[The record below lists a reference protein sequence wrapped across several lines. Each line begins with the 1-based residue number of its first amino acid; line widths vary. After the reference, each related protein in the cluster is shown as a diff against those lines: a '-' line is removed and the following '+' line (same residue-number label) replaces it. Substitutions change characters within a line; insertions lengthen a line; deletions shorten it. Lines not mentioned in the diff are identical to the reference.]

1 MKKISSY
8 IAVLLCA
15 GITASCCFLN
25 TPSVVHAENAGNFAE
40 TNETGQT
47 EPSGCATETA
57 SAVPGGETAPE
68 TTVTTLPTGET
79 TTVKDEPTTRKDE
92 PTTVKPEEPTT
103 KHEEPTT
110 APVKDLPK
118 GDTDEDGKV
127 TVNDARKL
135 LRVAVKIDKLPAVK
149 LELWDIK
156 KDGVIDVND
165 ARAAIRVAV
174 GLPIDYVRP
183 ETPVTPTQK
192 EFAAELAGKVRND
205 NLSSFMKTLCNEI
218 GTRYVGSKTE
228 PAARQKIISKLES
241 YGYKPKTQSFFVG
254 NRRLYAEN
262 VVVTIPTKKSNPD
275 IFLFCTHYDC
285 SHLSVGAI
293 DNGSGVSALL
303 ELARILKQTKTDY
316 GCEIRLAFFS
326 GEENGYYGAYKYYY
340 SLSGNEADRHKIF
353 FNIDMAGHP
362 KGGKNYLCVSTEPVT
377 ETYSAVKKQAF
388 DNIGS
393 NAVKKAVEY
402 TGSCG
407 ANGFYSPVAAGK
419 HDIVPFRKAGR
430 PSLTLSWREIDSV
443 CGAGNDHSLTS
454 PSIIHTKD
462 DNLSNFDM
470 DSLHK
475 TTRLIVSSC
484 AVLIYRYS
492 N

>member
-25 TPSVVHAENAGNFAE
+25 APSVVHAENAGNFAE

-47 EPSGCATETA
+47 EPSGGDTETA

-92 PTTVKPEEPTT
+92 PTTRKDEPTTVKPEEPTT
-103 KHEEPTT
+103 KPEEPTT
-110 APVKDLPK
+110 APVKDPPK

-135 LRVAVKIDKLPAVK
+135 LRVAVKIDKLPAGK

-218 GTRYVGSKTE
+218 GTRYVGSKT
-228 PAARQKIISKLES
+228 AK
-241 YGYKPKTQSFFVG
+241 
-254 NRRLYAEN
+254 
-262 VVVTIPTKKSNPD
+262 
-275 IFLFCTHYDC
+275 
-285 SHLSVGAI
+285 
-293 DNGSGVSALL
+293 DN
-303 ELARILKQTKTDY
+303 
-316 GCEIRLAFFS
+316 
-326 GEENGYYGAYKYYY
+326 
-340 SLSGNEADRHKIF
+340 
-353 FNIDMAGHP
+353 
-362 KGGKNYLCVSTEPVT
+362 
-377 ETYSAVKKQAF
+377 KQA
-388 DNIGS
+388 
-393 NAVKKAVEY
+393 
-402 TGSCG
+402 
-407 ANGFYSPVAAGK
+407 
-419 HDIVPFRKAGR
+419 RKLR
-430 PSLTLSWREIDSV
+430 I
-443 CGAGNDHSLTS
+443 
-454 PSIIHTKD
+454 
-462 DNLSNFDM
+462 
-470 DSLHK
+470 
-475 TTRLIVSSC
+475 
-484 AVLIYRYS
+484 
-492 N
+492 